1 MSILKRLLI
10 SVLALAVLSGCWDSK
25 EIENMAYVTA
35 LGFDYEDGK
44 YKAYAQVLNFSNIAK
59 NESAETGKNV
69 PTWIGQGEG
78 HTISESVDSLY
89 ATAQQRVFWGHV
101 RTIVCSENLLK
112 QATKIQDVYSAVNRY
127 REIRYNILVYGTKEP
142 IAKLF
147 AIKSLLNYSP
157 IESILSTPEQVF
169 KQFSIIK
176 PVYGYKFIANST
188 EGSGSCILPSL
199 SIDKKTW
206 LEDAKKIPLL
216 RMNGAYMLRNLKLLG
231 WLSEED
237 LKGARWLE
245 RGINRVP
252 TNVPDT
258 EDPKA
263 NVVIIKPH
271 NAITSKVVDG
281 KVQYNVKVSVEA
293 YLNELLEPLSSAT
306 IKKETAKVIVAQ
318 IRSTYMKGL
327 AIKSDVLNLE
337 DSLYRSNNKKWKE
350 LHQHEDTFLL
360 TEDSLQ
366 DIEVKVHIIHA
377 GKYKTKR

>member
-1 MSILKRLLI
+1 MSILKRLLS
-10 SVLALAVLSGCWDSK
+10 SVIALALLSGCWDSK
-25 EIENMAYVTA
+25 EIEKMAYVTA
-35 LGFDYEDGK
+35 LGFDYVDGK
-44 YKAYAQVLNFSNIAK
+44 YKAYAQILNFANIAK
-59 NESAETGKNV
+59 NESVDLGKNV

-78 HTISESVDSLY
+78 RTVSESVDSLY

-112 QATKIQDVYSAVNRY
+112 QDTKMQDVYSAVNRY
-127 REIRYNILVYGTKEP
+127 REIRYSILIYGTKEP
-142 IAKLF
+142 LAKLF
-147 AIKSLLNYSP
+147 KIKSLLNFSP
-157 IESILSTPEQVF
+157 IESILSTPQQVYE
-169 KQFSIIK
+169 QFSVIK
-176 PVYGYKFIANST
+176 PVYVYKVIADST
-188 EGSGSCILPSL
+188 EGSGSCILPTL
-199 SIDKKTW
+199 SIDTKTW
-206 LEDAKKIPLL
+206 LEDEKKKPLL
-216 RMNGAYMLRNLKLLG
+216 RMNGAYMLRNRKLIG

-237 LKGARWLE
+237 MKGARWLE

-258 EDPKA
+258 GDPKA

-293 YLNELLEPLSSAT
+293 YLNELLEPISNAT

-318 IRSTYMKGL
+318 IRNTYKKGL

-350 LHQHEDTFLL
+350 LHQHDDTFLL

-377 GKYKTKR
+377 GKYKTRM